1 MRTIVTVV
9 VGMVVIS
16 PCLLILSGS
25 DDFKPNLG
33 GFLWLMILCI
43 VGRTKVGIWAINQV
57 VQANKNIERWL
68 FN

>member
-1 MRTIVTVV
+1 MKTILTVI

-16 PCLLILSGS
+16 PCLLILSES

-33 GFLWLMILCI
+33 GFLWLIILCI

-57 VQANKNIERWL
+57 VQANKNIERLL
-68 FN
+68 FD

>member
-1 MRTIVTVV
+1 MRTILTFI

-16 PCLLILSGS
+16 PCLLILNES

-33 GFLWLMILCI
+33 GLLWLMILCI
-43 VGRTKVGIWAINQV
+43 VRHTKVGIWAINKV

-68 FN
+68 FD